1 MKQLLL
7 ICLMAL
13 LVVGCGG
20 GGGGNKSMPTVP
32 EPMPEMPMPDQD
44 KEEPKEEMP
53 KADDGM
59 AMPDPEKDMEETEDE
74 MVMPKDM
81 EEEET
86 EDEMVMPE
94 DDNMNP
100 ELMGFWKD
108 RYEYDTTAMVP
119 APMMDGA
126 ALAVTGTAPN
136 FGGQYSGPITGT
148 ISENRDDLTNPRVA
162 MQVHIPSDTTKSG
175 SINMQVLWD
184 RNGTPMD
191 APLTRYGARLESD
204 GTFNSFPQF
213 DETRKDNPT
222 GFNGAFYGAGHDVVA
237 GHVVTPR
244 VYGTYKAELE

>member
-1 MKQLLL
+1 MKRLLL
-7 ICLMAL
+7 ISVMAM
-13 LVVGCGG
+13 LVMGCSGG
-20 GGGGNKSMPTVP
+20 GGGSSKMMPDTMP
-32 EPMPEMPMPDQD
+32 EVMPEAPMPE
-44 KEEPKEEMP
+44 KEKEAEEKKEAMPKE
-53 KADDGM
+53 DG
-59 AMPDPEKDMEETEDE
+59 E

-86 EDEMVMPE
+86 EDEMVMDMPEE
-94 DDNMNP
+94 DDNMDP

-108 RYEYDTTAMVP
+108 RYEYDTTAMVS
-119 APMMDGA
+119 APMVDGA

-148 ISENRDDLTNPRVA
+148 ISGNRSDLTNPRIA
-162 MQVHIPSDTTKSG
+162 MQVHIPSDTTKTG
-175 SINMQVLWD
+175 SINMQVFWD

-191 APLTRYGARLESD
+191 GALTRYGARLESD

-222 GFNGAFYGAGHDVVA
+222 GFNGAFYGSGHDVVA
-237 GHVVTPR
+237 GHVVTPH

>member
-1 MKQLLL
+1 MMKENLMRHLLM
-7 ICLMAL
+7 IAFMSL

-20 GGGGNKSMPTVP
+20 GGGKKAMPDT
-32 EPMPEMPMPDQD
+32 MPEVMPEAPMPDQD

-53 KADDGM
+53 KADDDM
-59 AMPDPEKDMEETEDE
+59 PMPDPEKDMEE
-74 MVMPKDM
+74 
-81 EEEET
+81 ET
-86 EDEMVMPE
+86 EDEMAMDMPEE
-94 DDNMNP
+94 DDNMDP

-126 ALAVTGTAPN
+126 ALEVTGTAPN

-148 ISENRDDLTNPRVA
+148 ISDDRQDLTNPRIA
-162 MQVHIPSDTTKSG
+162 MQVHIPSDTTKAG
-175 SINMQVLWD
+175 SINMQVFWD
-184 RNGTPMD
+184 RNGTAMD
-191 APLTRYGARLESD
+191 NALTRYGARLKSD

-222 GFNGAFYGAGHDVVA
+222 GFNGAFYGAGHDAVA

-244 VYGTYKAELE
+244 VYGTYKADLE

>member
-1 MKQLLL
+1 MMKENLMRHLLM
-7 ICLMAL
+7 IALMSL

-20 GGGGNKSMPTVP
+20 GGGGKKAMPDT
-32 EPMPEMPMPDQD
+32 MPEVMPEAPMPDQD

-53 KADDGM
+53 KADDDM
-59 AMPDPEKDMEETEDE
+59 PMPDPEEGM
-74 MVMPKDM
+74 
-81 EEEET
+81 EEET
-86 EDEMVMPE
+86 EDEMVMDMPEE
-94 DDNMNP
+94 DDNMDP

-148 ISENRDDLTNPRVA
+148 IHDDRDDLSNPRIA
-162 MQVHIPSDTTKSG
+162 LQVFIPSDTTKTG
-175 SINMQVLWD
+175 SINMQVMYD
-184 RNGTPMD
+184 KDGVAMD
-191 APLTRYGARLESD
+191 YALTRYSARLESD

-222 GFNGAFYGAGHDVVA
+222 GFNGAFYGAGHDAVA

-244 VYGTYKAELE
+244 VYGTYKADLE

>member
-1 MKQLLL
+1 MKHWIL
-7 ICLMAL
+7 IGVMLMF
-13 LVVGCGG
+13 VMGCSSGG
-20 GGGGNKSMPTVP
+20 GGGKAMPDTMP
-32 EPMPEMPMPDQD
+32 EVMPEAPMPEKEAEEKKDGMPKEDGDMVMPMP
-44 KEEPKEEMP
+44 EE
-53 KADDGM
+53 G
-59 AMPDPEKDMEETEDE
+59 
-74 MVMPKDM
+74 M

-94 DDNMNP
+94 DDNMDP

-119 APMMDGA
+119 APMMDGT

-148 ISENRDDLTNPRVA
+148 ISGNRSDLTNPRVA
-162 MQVHIPSDTTKSG
+162 MQVHIPSDPTKTG
-175 SINMQVLWD
+175 SINMQVMWD

-191 APLTRYGARLESD
+191 GALTRYGARLESD
-204 GTFNSFPQF
+204 GTFNSFPEF

-222 GFNGAFYGAGHDVVA
+222 GFNGAFYGSGHDVVA

-244 VYGTYKAELE
+244 VYGTYKADLE